1 MTSPDS
7 NLFTIIFGIVLLMS
21 TMYAGGRVH
30 QWYRQGA
37 DRDEAFRDGYD
48 RATRSLFSLATRS
61 TKASEDAQAVVRPI
75 SAAPSARHRAEDRNA
90 KTEALKP
97 DGHGRW
103 SKSA

>member
-7 NLFTIIFGIVLLMS
+7 NIFTVLFGIILLMS

-37 DRDEAFRDGYD
+37 DRDDAFRDGYD
-48 RATRSLFSLATRS
+48 RATRSLFSLATRA
-61 TKASEDAQAVVRPI
+61 TKAPEDATAIVRPI

-90 KTEALKP
+90 KTQALTQ
-97 DGHGRW
+97 DAHGQW